1 MNPHLLLSAV
11 RARFRIL
18 LFVLGA
24 TVLATLVVSLLMP
37 KTYVAKAAVLIDS
50 KDEQSMR
57 NASADFGLRERI
69 AYLQTQVDIINSQK
83 VARKVVDSLDL
94 ASRPESREAFEK
106 ATDGEGSIEDW
117 LALALLRDLK
127 TDTTQSS
134 IVQIAF
140 PAPDAQ
146 FSALVANAF
155 ARAYVATALE
165 LRVEPS
171 RQTAAWFDEQ
181 IRDLRGNLE
190 RAQGRLTAFQREK
203 GLVDERYDVESL
215 ALSDLASEVV
225 KAQARRSGVADP
237 ALRESGASQSIR
249 TELIRAESKL
259 QEYAARLGSNHP
271 SYQRQLAETQRLRSM
286 LHAEGSPEAPGPTA
300 HNRRRVAELR
310 DELESQRARVLQ
322 LKEYRDQIAVLTR
335 DVEIAQR
342 AYETAMQHSLENRVE
357 SRANRTNISVLHA
370 AVPPF
375 KATRPIIMLNIAL
388 AMVVGTLLGL
398 CIVYLMEMLDH
409 RVRSRRDLHN
419 EWPVPVLAELS
430 SWQPPAGGRLSGPS
444 DGLPALPNPG

>member
-1 MNPHLLLSAV
+1 MNPHLLLSAI

-18 LFVLGA
+18 LFVIGT
-24 TVLATLVVSLLMP
+24 TVLATALVSLVMP
-37 KTYVAKAAVLIDS
+37 KTYIAKAAVLVDS
-50 KDEQSMR
+50 KDEQVMR
-57 NASADFGLRERI
+57 NATAEGSLRERI
-69 AYLQTQVDIINSQK
+69 AYLQTQVDIINSQN

-94 ASRPESREAFEK
+94 ASRPESREAFAK

-117 LALALLRDLK
+117 LAMSLLRDLK

-134 IVQIAF
+134 IIRIAF
-140 PAPDAQ
+140 PSPDAQ

-155 ARAYVATALE
+155 AKAYVATALE

-190 RAQGRLTAFQREK
+190 RAQARLTAYQKEK

-225 KAQARRSGVADP
+225 KAQARRSGVIGP
-237 ALRESGASQSIR
+237 EMRESSVSQGIR
-249 TELIRAESKL
+249 SELMRAESKL
-259 QEYAARLGSNHP
+259 QEFSSRLGTRHP
-271 SYQRQLAETQRLRSM
+271 SYQRQLAETQRLRGM
-286 LHAEGSPEAPGPTA
+286 LRAEGGPEAPGPTV

-310 DELESQRARVLQ
+310 GELETQRSRVLE

-335 DVEIAQR
+335 DVDIAQR
-342 AYETAMQHSLENRVE
+342 AYETAMQHSVENRVE
-357 SRANRTNISVLHA
+357 SRATRTNISVLHA

-388 AMVVGTLLGL
+388 AGVVGTLLGL
-398 CIVYLMEMLDH
+398 CIIYLMEMLDH
-409 RVRSRRDLHN
+409 RVRSRRDLRN
-419 EWPVPVLAELS
+419 ESPVPVLAELS
-430 SWQPPAGGRLSGPS
+430 SWRPPEAGRLPAPAN
-444 DGLPALPNPG
+444 GLPALPNPG